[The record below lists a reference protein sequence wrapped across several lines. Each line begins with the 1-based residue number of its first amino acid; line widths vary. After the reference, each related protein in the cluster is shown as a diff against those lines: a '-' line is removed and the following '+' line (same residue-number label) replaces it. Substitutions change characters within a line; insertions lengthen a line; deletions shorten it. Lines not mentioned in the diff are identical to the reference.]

1 MIVEGDNK
9 KFSRGLQG
17 KAENNSIRRLSRDH
31 GYTLYVENIP
41 QAMQWKGLW
50 HAFVRHGDVIEA
62 YSAWNLSRSGRKFGF
77 VRFKSRDDATRAID
91 RLNGFTL
98 YVIVGDEYKN
108 QEKGAKRALGH
119 VDGDLWKMKRCHVG
133 DMSIVCGV
141 TSIME
146 RLTSWGLGEI
156 KVQRM
161 GGKAFLLTFED
172 DELFMMLADLD

>member
-98 YVIVGDEYKN
+98 YGFRLSLSE
-108 QEKGAKRALGH
+108 EKFKTGSKTSPNELGKK
-119 VDGDLWKMKRCHVG
+119 DFITGKENKYSD
-133 DMSIVCGV
+133 CG
-141 TSIME
+141 
-146 RLTSWGLGEI
+146 R
-156 KVQRM
+156 
-161 GGKAFLLTFED
+161 
-172 DELFMMLADLD
+172 